1 MATADDL
8 PGNRRENMKPEELTR
23 TLALYQHLQSGQII
37 TSNYY
42 VDEQD
47 TKSYAR
53 VSEPLTITFKA
64 RAASEVMAAAVAAID
79 AQIVEAQQ
87 AVRNL
92 EQRRAELLAL
102 PAPEAV

>member
-1 MATADDL
+1 
-8 PGNRRENMKPEELTR
+8 MKPEELTR
-23 TLALYQHLQSGQII
+23 TLALYQHLQSGQVI
-37 TSNYY
+37 TSAYY
-42 VDEQD
+42 ADEQD

-53 VSEPLTITFKA
+53 VSEPMTVTFKP

-87 AVRNL
+87 AVRSL
-92 EQRRAELLAL
+92 EQRKAELLAL

>member
-1 MATADDL
+1 
-8 PGNRRENMKPEELTR
+8 MKPEELTR
-23 TLALYQHLQSGQII
+23 TLARYQHIESGHIVAS
-37 TSNYY
+37 TYY
-42 VDEQD
+42 ADEQD

-64 RAASEVMAAAVAAID
+64 RAASEVMAAAVAVID

-92 EQRRAELLAL
+92 EQRKAELLAL